1 MSNIKVEN
9 DDTLRQ
15 TVNVGGL
22 PSKTKDVMPFAFK
35 DDVSDASSRTES
47 IKSSSSVKKNKPK
60 FSIKQSAVE
69 SQPQSNN
76 FNYSLYADPKKTHVK
91 EEEPSEEEYSDSE
104 ESDDSEEE
112 EESDDGQRSIATMES
127 LAREPKKP
135 ALTRLQLKIKKKE
148 MLLKLHE
155 AEQNGYVLTGKYNM
169 NSELEEM
176 EAEYELYEKKLEQ
189 STMVDFLQDG
199 LMFIIKGI
207 EVLNGIYNPMSI
219 KLEGLSDQIYDR
231 KEKLD
236 HVFRRLAIKYSGG
249 TEMPPELSLLFII
262 GGAMVMTHISNSA
275 LQGGGIPGLGN
286 ILGNSNIMDSISKIM
301 GNINQ
306 PPANANA
313 NAPVPQNVPSPPSQG
328 TSSQGT
334 MKPPSMDISNLLRS
348 MKDISNV
355 PKPSKPVDERD
366 NLPFKAMNVPS
377 PNPFPKPTRNT
388 DFGKKT
394 NSSSSVNSN
403 VFDSVSTKSS
413 SFIDDDDR
421 FSVTSSISSGDETIN
436 ISVPSSR
443 RQRKGKSTILI

>member
-22 PSKTKDVMPFAFK
+22 PSKTNDVMPFAFK

-47 IKSSSSVKKNKPK
+47 IKSSSSLKKNKPK
-60 FSIKQSAVE
+60 FSIKQTATE
-69 SQPQSNN
+69 APQSNN
-76 FNYSLYADPKKTHVK
+76 FNYSLYADPKKTQHQDDQ
-91 EEEPSEEEYSDSE
+91 ENSEEEYSDSE
-104 ESDDSEEE
+104 ESDSEESDSE
-112 EESDDGQRSIATMES
+112 DDGQRSVATMES
-127 LAREPKKP
+127 LVREQKRP
-135 ALTRLQLKIKKKE
+135 ALSRLQLKIKKKE

-207 EVLNGIYNPMSI
+207 EVLNGIYNPMNI

-231 KEKLD
+231 KEKLE

-306 PPANANA
+306 T
-313 NAPVPQNVPSPPSQG
+313 PVPQNVPSPTQNTSQG
-328 TSSQGT
+328 V
-334 MKPPSMDISNLLRS
+334 MKPPSMDISNLLNS
-348 MKDISNV
+348 MKDISSV

-394 NSSSSVNSN
+394 N
-403 VFDSVSTKSS
+403 VFDNVSSKSS
-413 SFIDDDDR
+413 SFVDDDDR
-421 FSVTSSISSGDETIN
+421 FSVASSVSSGDETIN
-436 ISVPSSR
+436 ISVASSK